1 MVHRAWPV
9 TDGVGPDRGSLLVMR
24 RPLLVTADET
34 LLQEL
39 LRLAAA
45 AGATPEVAADPA
57 AVLRAWATAPC
68 VLVGDDVAARA
79 VRCAPERRDGV
90 HVVGWQAGADTFRA
104 ALALGAQEVC
114 ELPRAESHLVALLLD
129 LDDGGRVPGAVLGVV
144 GGSGGAGATTLACA
158 LGQVAASY
166 GSALVLDCDPQGPG
180 ADRVLGL
187 EQEPGVR
194 WDALARGGGRLGA
207 SSLREAVPSR
217 AGLGVLTWPA
227 DPPGGPGD
235 PATSREAFGEACRE
249 AVAAGR
255 RGHDL
260 VVLDLP
266 RAGDDLVVELASRCD
281 LVLVV
286 VVPAVAAVASALRTC
301 RRLGEAEALRLVV
314 RDRGLEAEEV
324 ARVTGVPVAARLPD
338 QRGLSESVDLGLGPV
353 RSSRGPLARTARTL
367 LALPEIGLAPAR
379 GRAA

>member
-1 MVHRAWPV
+1 
-9 TDGVGPDRGSLLVMR
+9 MR

-34 LLQEL
+34 LLEEL

-45 AGATPEVAADPA
+45 AGTTPDVAADPA
-57 AVLRAWATAPC
+57 GVLRAWATAPC

-90 HVVGWQAGADTFRA
+90 RVVGWQADADTFRA
-104 ALALGAQEVC
+104 ALALGAEEVC

-129 LDDGGRVPGAVLGVV
+129 LDDLGRAPGAVLGVV

-158 LGQVAASY
+158 LGQVAASC
-166 GSALVLDCDPQGPG
+166 GAALVVDCDPQGPG

-194 WDALARGGGRLGA
+194 WDALVRGGGRLGA

-217 AGLGVLTWPA
+217 GGLGVLTWPHEA
-227 DPPGGPGD
+227 LDGPAR
-235 PATSREAFGEACRE
+235 PAASPHAVGEAFGDACRE

-266 RAGDDLVVELASRCD
+266 RAGDDLVADLAGRCD

-286 VVPAVAAVASALRTC
+286 VVPDVAAVASTQRTC
-301 RRLGEAEALRLVV
+301 RRLGETEALRLVV
-314 RDRGLEAEEV
+314 RGSGLDPAEV

-338 QRGLSESVDLGLGPV
+338 QRGLSEAVDLGLGPV
-353 RSSRGPLARTARTL
+353 RSHRGPLARTARAL
-367 LALPEIGLAPAR
+367 LALPEVGLVPAR

>member
-1 MVHRAWPV
+1 MVHRV
-9 TDGVGPDRGSLLVMR
+9 TWLPGGAAVVRGSLLRMR

-34 LLQEL
+34 LLEEL

-45 AGATPEVAADPA
+45 AGATPDVAADPA

-90 HVVGWQAGADTFRA
+90 RVVGWQADTDTFRA
-104 ALALGAQEVC
+104 ALALGAEEVC

-129 LDDGGRVPGAVLGVV
+129 LDDLGRAPGAVLGVV

-158 LGQVAASY
+158 VGQVAASY
-166 GSALVLDCDPQGPG
+166 GTALVVDCDPQGPG

-187 EQEPGVR
+187 EQSPGVR
-194 WDALARGGGRLGA
+194 WDALLRGGGRLGA

-217 AGLGVLTWPA
+217 DGLGVLTWPHEA
-227 DPPGGPGD
+227 IDD
-235 PATSREAFGEACRE
+235 PARSTASREAFAEACRE

-266 RAGDDLVVELASRCD
+266 RAGDELVADLAGRCD

-286 VVPAVAAVASALRTC
+286 VVPAVAAVASAQRTC
-301 RRLGEAEALRLVV
+301 RRLGETEALRLVV
-314 RDRGLEAEEV
+314 RDSGLDPDEV

-338 QRGLSESVDLGLGPV
+338 QRGLSEAVDLGLGPV
-353 RSSRGPLARTARTL
+353 RSPRGPLARTARTL
-367 LALPEIGLAPAR
+367 LALPEVGLAPAR